1 MIRSL
6 QGAKTHSVVLSLN
19 VNDMT
24 FQTSGDYHLMTPW
37 RDLVGSAE
45 FSYRDSKNQEKTQ
58 GLKDLKGVKNGCCY
72 R

>member
-1 MIRSL
+1 M
-6 QGAKTHSVVLSLN
+6 LSLN
-19 VNDMT
+19 VNDMV
-24 FQTSGDYHLMTPW
+24 FQTTGDYRLMTPW
-37 RDLVGSAE
+37 KDLVGTTE